1 MARPIVK
8 EKEDALGSIPKRC
21 VLLYSWERKALKTM
35 ASVNGVTMTA
45 IIHELMDDFIDRVET
60 EGAVNVM
67 YKYVGADL
75 VDSESKKSLQT
86 QIFRCEND
94 KFIKFTKYCL
104 SIGDNPTVFLRKL
117 IREYLGEPIT
127 EFTPEQLDK
136 EIQDYK
142 NNIR

>member
-8 EKEDALGSIPKRC
+8 EKGDSQGLVPKRG
-21 VLLYSWERKALKTM
+21 VLLYAWERKALKTM

-45 IIHELMDDFIDRVET
+45 IIHELIDAFIHKVET
-60 EGAVNVM
+60 EGATNVM
-67 YKYVGADL
+67 YRYVGADL
-75 VDSESKKSLQT
+75 IDSENKKKLQT
-86 QIFRCEND
+86 QIFRCDND
-94 KFIKFTKYCL
+94 KFMKFTRYCL

-136 EIQDYK
+136 EIQDY
-142 NNIR
+142 I

>member
-8 EKEDALGSIPKRC
+8 EREESQGFLPRRC
-21 VLLYSWERKALKTM
+21 VLLYSWERKALKM
-35 ASVNGVTMTA
+35 LASVNGVTMTT
-45 IIHELMDDFIDRVET
+45 IIVELMDDFIDKVET

-67 YKYVGADL
+67 YRYVGADL
-75 VDSESKKSLQT
+75 VDSESKKTLET

-94 KFIKFTKYCL
+94 KFMKFTKYCL
-104 SIGDNPTVFLRKL
+104 SIGDNPSVFLRKL

-136 EIQDYK
+136 EIQNYK